1 MVILTKTAK
10 SELLQQEAPMKHK
23 PIVSAEEKHLFA
35 SGFRVKQGDHEF
47 VTYPENTSIRIWP
60 SKVADDY
67 ERHFHSAVEIIL
79 TLKGEVLV
87 CAEEDEYHVRA
98 GEVLIIPAGY
108 SHSLHMGEGSE
119 RELVLYEMNSVFT
132 LKEFSALRQA
142 TSKPIYLMQEHPCR
156 EPVRELLFRIIAV
169 HRTGALLRNMRNY
182 AYLLEMYA
190 ILGEHYLNTS
200 ATAAEMNNLQRQLS
214 GEDAF
219 NRALDY
225 LNKNYM
231 DDMSLDSL
239 AAYAGFSRYT
249 LSRMFRQHT
258 GATFTQYLSKR
269 RVDMAMELLSST
281 RMPVTQ
287 VALQCGFN
295 SIATFNRV
303 FREVKGC
310 TPTQYRVIYGDSA
323 KPDSVHHR

>member
-1 MVILTKTAK
+1 
-10 SELLQQEAPMKHK
+10 MKQK

-47 VTYPENTSIRIWP
+47 VTYPENTSIRIWHSRIP
-60 SKVADDY
+60 DDY
-67 ERHFHSAVEIIL
+67 EPHFHSAVEVIL
-79 TLKGEVLV
+79 PLQGEVLIPT
-87 CAEEDEYHVRA
+87 ADENYRVQA
-98 GEVLIIPAGY
+98 GEVLIIPTGCT
-108 SHSLHMGEGSE
+108 HGLHMGEGSE
-119 RELVLYEMNSVFT
+119 RELLLYEPNGAFT
-132 LKEFSALRQA
+132 LKEFSAFRQMMA
-142 TSKPIYLMQEHPCR
+142 SPIHLTLDDPTR
-156 EPVRELLFRIIAV
+156 EPVRDIFLEIIRM
-169 HRTGALLRNMRNY
+169 HRTGAPLRNLHNY
-182 AYLLEMYA
+182 AHLLEIYA
-190 ILGEHYLNTS
+190 LLGEAYLRRD
-200 ATAAEMNNLQRQLS
+200 ATPAELNALQRQLS

-258 GATFTQYLSKR
+258 GETFTQYLSRR
-269 RVDMAMELLSST
+269 RVDMAMDLLSGT
-281 RMPVTQ
+281 RLPVTQ

-310 TPTQYRVIYGDSA
+310 APTQYRVIYGDDLLR
-323 KPDSVHHR
+323 DSNTMLPAR

>member
-1 MVILTKTAK
+1 
-10 SELLQQEAPMKHK
+10 MKHK

-47 VTYPENTSIRIWP
+47 VTYPENTSVRIWHSRTP
-60 SKVADDY
+60 DDY
-67 ERHFHSAVEIIL
+67 EQHFHSAVEVIV
-79 TLKGEVLV
+79 TLQGEVLV
-87 CAEEDEYHVRA
+87 EMEGEAFRVQA
-98 GEVLIIPAGY
+98 GEVLIIPAG
-108 SHSLHMGEGSE
+108 SLHTLHMGENSE
-119 RELVLYEMNSVFT
+119 RELLLYEMNGIFS
-132 LKEFSALRQA
+132 LKEFGVLRQMMA
-142 TSKPIYLMQEHPCR
+142 KPIYLTAEHPCQER
-156 EPVRELLFRIIAV
+156 VWALLFEMIRV
-169 HRTGALLRNMRNY
+169 HRSGTRLRNMYNY
-182 AYLLEMYA
+182 ALLLEIYA
-190 ILGEHYLNTS
+190 ILGEEYLNTS
-200 ATAAEMNNLQRQLS
+200 ASAAEKNSLQRQLS

-219 NRALDY
+219 NRALDH

-231 DDMSLDSL
+231 DDMTLDTL

-258 GATFTQYLSKR
+258 GATFTQYLSRR
-269 RVDMAMELLSST
+269 RVEMATELLSGS

-310 TPTQYRVIYGDSA
+310 TPTQYRVIYGKDT
-323 KPDSVHHR
+323 PMDRNT